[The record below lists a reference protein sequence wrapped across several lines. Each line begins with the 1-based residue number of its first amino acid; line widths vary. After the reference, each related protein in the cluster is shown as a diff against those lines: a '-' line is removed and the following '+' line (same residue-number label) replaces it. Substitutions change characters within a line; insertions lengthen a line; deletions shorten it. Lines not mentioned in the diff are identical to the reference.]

1 MPSALKPTPQRCW
14 LKWSAIGP
22 PLPPDELLLE
32 LEDELLDELDDEL
45 LLELDEELLDEL
57 DDELLELLELLALLD
72 ELDDELLELLELEE
86 LDSPVSGVFDPPQAD
101 MALHVINSV
110 SNFRTSNSPNLV
122 AFCFFMPLEP
132 VYSGAILASHVD
144 ATPSK
149 QGILSG
155 KLA

>member
-1 MPSALKPTPQRCW
+1 MPNALKPTPQRCW

-22 PLPPDELLLE
+22 PFPPDELLLE
-32 LEDELLDELDDEL
+32 LDEELLDELDDEL

-57 DDELLELLELLALLD
+57 DDELLELL
-72 ELDDELLELLELEE
+72 DDELLELLELEE
-86 LDSPVSGVFDPPQAD
+86 LDSPVSGGFDPPQAD

-122 AFCFFMPLEP
+122 AFCFFTPLEP

-144 ATPSK
+144 ETPSK